1 MRKAIIT
8 ISTALIS
15 ALFGVM
21 TFMASVPKDEAVG
34 NIQTYISGWPEWAQN
49 PICYAILAGLF
60 FLVFLWSVFFL
71 KGPTAKAYP
80 KETVDKMNRL
90 RQLVIDID
98 KGITAGQIDKIQ
110 QWDKELREYTLFCN
124 NLNCWD
130 ELQPIV
136 QSTRHILAYS
146 KVDSFGDKLEAAYT
160 MFYEGVAVGK
170 FMDKTKWAI
179 T

>member
-1 MRKAIIT
+1 
-8 ISTALIS
+8 
-15 ALFGVM
+15 
-21 TFMASVPKDEAVG
+21 
-34 NIQTYISGWPEWAQN
+34 
-49 PICYAILAGLF
+49 
-60 FLVFLWSVFFL
+60 
-71 KGPTAKAYP
+71 
-80 KETVDKMNRL
+80 MNRL
-90 RQLVIDID
+90 RQLVTDID
-98 KGITAGQIDKIQ
+98 NGITAGQIDKIQ

-124 NLNCWD
+124 NLNCWG

-160 MFYEGVAVGK
+160 MFYEGGAVGK